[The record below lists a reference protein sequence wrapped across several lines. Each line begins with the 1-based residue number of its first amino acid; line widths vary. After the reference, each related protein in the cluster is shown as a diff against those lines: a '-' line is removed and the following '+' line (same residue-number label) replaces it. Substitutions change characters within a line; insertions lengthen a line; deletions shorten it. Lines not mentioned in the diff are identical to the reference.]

1 MILFIRKHRF
11 ILAAFGF
18 AAVPLVIIIGL
29 FSIDNATN
37 QMVVDYIESL
47 GWRINPSPVEIS
59 HLTIPQ
65 SFDAVY
71 STYNAVQTGSGFDL
85 TPFRGKKVSRY
96 SYKVLN
102 HRESAKSE
110 VTASVLVYE
119 NRIIAGDISSSA
131 MNGFMH
137 ALTETSNIAADN

>member
-1 MILFIRKHRF
+1 MRFIGKHRY
-11 ILAAFGF
+11 IIAAAVF
-18 AAVPLVIIIGL
+18 AAVLLVIIIGL

-37 QMVVDYIESL
+37 QMVVDYLESL
-47 GWRINPSPVEIS
+47 GWQVNPSPVEIS

-71 STYNAVQTGSGFDL
+71 NTYNAVQIGSGFDL
-85 TPFRGKKVSRY
+85 APFKGKKASRY

-102 HRESAKSE
+102 HRESARSE
-110 VTASVLVYE
+110 VIAAVLVYE